1 MTKISKPAEWDKIYQ
16 AVLEETGDKEKAAR
30 IATARA
36 GSRYGKAKDDPKTP
50 AKPSERQRGSA
61 RNPEGSASGGRGGIK
76 LSEANVKTLENK
88 RDSHNEKYKDTPSKR
103 VNMGQLKAVFR
114 RGAGAFSTSHRP
126 SVSSRDQWAI
136 ARVNA
141 FLHLMG
147 TGKPKNAK
155 YITDNDLLPKSHS
168 RSTKK
173 SQIEKAPKMKLKAP
187 EGYHWMNYIG
197 GPVLMPG
204 EYTPHEGAVEIFEFE
219 VVEEHNPDRVSK
231 QDSYKPPK
239 GVQEEAERGLEMRR
253 EFNRGG
259 TAVGV
264 ARARNLANGDGIPLE
279 TINRM
284 VSFFARHEVDLKA
297 PKNRDRGADGYPGAG
312 LIAWKLWGGD
322 AGKRWADSISSRNK
336 KSDIEKASKEYL
348 EHALKL
354 AKEALPDW
362 AYSKIHQA
370 ARSKAGG
377 KARTTKAK
385 YKVVSLLMLS
395 QIRPSVLGQMDNKE
409 LGQVWEHLQ
418 ECFSQF
424 KTDEEMRSR
433 ITVAGAR
440 VVSEMRTRKVAVPAS
455 KLLRESSLVDKSQLA
470 KHDTKTAE
478 WGRVYN
484 AILSETGDS
493 QLATEV
499 ATDRTES
506 QMTLDE
512 PMQTGTPKVIS
523 ILALS
528 QIRPEV
534 LSQTS
539 HGELGE
545 IWNYLQSTFSQ
556 FKTDPMMRGR
566 IVASASR
573 VVEEL
578 QTRKLDVDP
587 SELHREAQRLID
599 TLRHQLSALNKTGVP
614 IWNSGAPIVFVVSEA
629 NAIDKARGEF
639 MSGPD
644 GRTFQ
649 DLYLN
654 RLKLKKSDVCLLD
667 VSQIEWLEK
676 SNPVAV
682 IALGRTAKKVLG
694 DASICNLPHPK
705 AVRRFG
711 DSGEI
716 ERKLKSVS
724 KRLTS
729 HIENL
734 SLDAMTA
741 YEAKLTPEDCNS
753 ASKRAG
759 PIDKSENETLAQ
771 VEDVDSNSDSQ
782 IDTRGD
788 EMQNIDSGTSQNQD
802 LSKSLTVPIA
812 KADSEK
818 KIVYGVVLDPY
829 QIDAQD
835 DYVSPKA
842 IEETAHDWLS
852 KSRIIGFD
860 HEKKA
865 DAYPVESSIIPYP
878 TTEDYQ
884 NAMAGKPHRAYR
896 MPFGNDVVHS
906 GSWVLGTKLGD
917 SEWDEVKEGKLNAYS
932 IGGYGKR
939 EPMSKSEMPEVEFI
953 ELQEDR

>member
-1 MTKISKPAEWDKIYQ
+1 
-16 AVLEETGDKEKAAR
+16 
-30 IATARA
+30 
-36 GSRYGKAKDDPKTP
+36 
-50 AKPSERQRGSA
+50 
-61 RNPEGSASGGRGGIK
+61 
-76 LSEANVKTLENK
+76 
-88 RDSHNEKYKDTPSKR
+88 
-103 VNMGQLKAVFR
+103 
-114 RGAGAFSTSHRP
+114 
-126 SVSSRDQWAI
+126 
-136 ARVNA
+136 
-141 FLHLMG
+141 MG
-147 TGKPKNAK
+147 TGKPKNPK

-173 SQIEKAPKMKLKAP
+173 SQIEKADSMKLKPPA
-187 EGYHWMNYIG
+187 GYHWMDYAG
-197 GPVLMPG
+197 GPVLMPRD
-204 EYTPHEGAVEIFEFE
+204 YTPHEGAVEFFDFEI
-219 VVEEHNPDRVSK
+219 VEEHDPERLKKYGTPDPEFAEEDPLAK
-231 QDSYKPPK
+231 QESYKPPK
-239 GVQEEAERGLEMRR
+239 GVQEEAELGLKMRR
-253 EFNRGG
+253 EHGRGG

-284 VSFFARHEVDLKA
+284 VSYFARHEVDLKS

-322 AGKRWADSISSRNK
+322 AGKRWANSIASRNK
-336 KSDIEKASKEYL
+336 KSDIEKASKAYL
-348 EHALKL
+348 ENALQL
-354 AKEALPDW
+354 AKEALPNW

-377 KARTTKAK
+377 QARTAKAK

-433 ITVAGAR
+433 ITIAGAR
-440 VVSEMRTRKVAVPAS
+440 VVSEMKTREMSVPAS
-455 KLLRESSLVDKSQLA
+455 KLLRESNLVDKSQLA

-493 QLATEV
+493 QLAVEV

-506 QMTLDE
+506 ETTSDE
-512 PMQTGTPKVIS
+512 PAQTGTPKVIS

-545 IWNYLQSTFSQ
+545 IWNYLQNTFSQ

-578 QTRKLDVDP
+578 QTRKLDVEP

-599 TLRHQLSALNKTGVP
+599 TLRHQLAALNKTGVP
-614 IWNSGAPIVFVVSEA
+614 IWNADAPVVFVVSEA
-629 NAIDKARGEF
+629 NGVDQARGEF
-639 MSGPD
+639 LSGPD

-654 RLKLKKSDVCLLD
+654 RLKLKKSDVCILD

-676 SNPVAV
+676 SNAVAV

-694 DASICNLPHPK
+694 DVSICNLPHPK

-716 ERKLKSVS
+716 ERKLKVVS

-729 HIENL
+729 YIENL
-734 SLDAMTA
+734 TLDAMTTNGR
-741 YEAKLTPEDCNS
+741 KSKPKDDNS
-753 ASKRAG
+753 ASKRSG
-759 PIDKSENETLAQ
+759 QIDKSENETQAQ
-771 VEDVDSNSDSQ
+771 VEDVDSKPDLQ
-782 IDTRGD
+782 IETQGD
-788 EMQNIDSGTSQNQD
+788 ERQDIDSGTSQNQE

-818 KIVYGVVLDPY
+818 KIVYGIVLDPY
-829 QIDAQD
+829 QIDAQN

-860 HEKKA
+860 HTKKA

-878 TTEDYQ
+878 SREDYQ
-884 NAMAGKPHRAYR
+884 NAMEGKPHRAYR
-896 MPFGNDVVHS
+896 MPFGDDVVHS

-939 EPMSKSEMPEVEFI
+939 EPMSKNEMPKVEFV
-953 ELQEDR
+953 ELAEER